1 MKPVRTE
8 DLAARLFVGDRF
20 AFQFGMRRGDGDWF
34 QLDATPSA
42 PVLERQ
48 RWFRDTP
55 DRCFVW
61 LDEAAEAAAEAITLF
76 GGFVPGFPIPA
87 SANSRDALL
96 ALANHW
102 EPDFLLLRRDGSG
115 EYRLVAGAV
124 CFPSSWDVREKLG
137 HDVTH
142 IHGVVPTLNPTL
154 GAKIRTFLARL
165 TPEGVFERENWGLA
179 AHGEL
184 NAHPERGL
192 PRLDSTARITSTW
205 LRVEHQAFRALPVSG
220 GLLFTIRLTVHP
232 LSEVLTTPAA
242 RDDFARQL
250 ATMPDEIATYKG
262 IAPARAALLS
272 ELGHTAAT

>member
-8 DLAARLFVGDRF
+8 DLAARLFSGDRF

-154 GAKIRTFLARL
+154 GTKIRTFLARL

-192 PRLDSTARITSTW
+192 PRLDSTARIASTW
-205 LRVEHQAFRALPVSG
+205 LRVEHQAFRALPASG

-232 LSEVLTTPAA
+232 LSEVLTTPAT